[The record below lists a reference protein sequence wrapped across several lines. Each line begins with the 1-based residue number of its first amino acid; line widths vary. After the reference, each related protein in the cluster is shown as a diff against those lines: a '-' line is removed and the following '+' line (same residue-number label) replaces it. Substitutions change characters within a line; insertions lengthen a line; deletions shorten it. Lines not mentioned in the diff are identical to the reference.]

1 MIGEALRLLRIFSGY
16 KSVEL
21 AKELN
26 ISQSYISEIENGKK
40 QPTIELLDRYAKVF
54 NMKKSTLMLFAE
66 SIEEDKQVIKDK
78 RQKTAIAGIKL
89 LKILDKLGDFKDE

>member
-78 RQKTAIAGIKL
+78 RQKTAMAGMKL
-89 LKILDKLGDFKDE
+89 LRILDKLGDFKDE

>member
-26 ISQSYISEIENGKK
+26 QSYISEIENGKK

-66 SIEEDKQVIKDK
+66 AIEEDKQIIKDK
-78 RQKTAIAGIKL
+78 RQKTAMAGMKL
-89 LKILDKLGDFKDE
+89 LRILDKLGDFKDE

>member
-66 SIEEDKQVIKDK
+66 AIEEDKQIIKDK
-78 RQKTAIAGIKL
+78 RQKTAMAGMKL
-89 LKILDKLGDFKDE
+89 LRILDKLGDFKDE